1 MEKSNQTETGLTG
14 SQMDV
19 ARLARWL
26 WKQAGSPPGG
36 YREFWLKVA
45 NSKAATLDI
54 EEIGLGTHPG
64 SSQEAEQSPSRPG

>member
-1 MEKSNQTETGLTG
+1 MEQSNQTELVG
-14 SQMDV
+14 SQMEV

-45 NSKAATLDI
+45 KSKATALDTRD
-54 EEIGLGTHPG
+54 GASGAPAASSLG
-64 SSQEAEQSPSRPG
+64 AEQSP

>member
-1 MEKSNQTETGLTG
+1 MEQSNQTELVG
-14 SQMDV
+14 SQMEV

-45 NSKAATLDI
+45 NSKSAALIDREASLDASPASSL
-54 EEIGLGTHPG
+54 GL
-64 SSQEAEQSPSRPG
+64 QQSPSPPG

>member
-1 MEKSNQTETGLTG
+1 MEQSNQTELAG
-14 SQMDV
+14 SQMEV

-45 NSKAATLDI
+45 NSKAAALDVR
-54 EEIGLGTHPG
+54 EAELGTHAG
-64 SSQEAEQSPSRPG
+64 SSQAAGQSPSLPG

>member
-1 MEKSNQTETGLTG
+1 MEQSNQTGLSG
-14 SQMDV
+14 SQMEV

-45 NSKAATLDI
+45 KSKATAPDTG
-54 EEIGLGTHPG
+54 EGGSGTHAAPSLG
-64 SSQEAEQSPSRPG
+64 AEQFPSPPG